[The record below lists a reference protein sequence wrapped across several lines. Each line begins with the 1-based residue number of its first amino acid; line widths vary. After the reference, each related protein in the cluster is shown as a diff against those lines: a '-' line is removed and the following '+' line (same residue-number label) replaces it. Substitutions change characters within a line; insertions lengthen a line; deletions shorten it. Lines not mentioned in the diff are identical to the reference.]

1 MGSFTQAMDA
11 SQPARTLGENGA
23 PELTAHG
30 VGDARVALFAG
41 LTRNCASLDALCGP
55 AAAEEGPVV
64 RLGVLAQR
72 REDAVG
78 RRARR
83 RAVERE
89 ARRVRELHREAQV
102 AELDLD
108 GVAAE
113 VHEHVLGLDVA
124 VRVARLV
131 HARERGGDARED
143 LEPRPR
149 PQEPAG
155 AHVAVELLAEEVRDD
170 VEEARR
176 RHGGDERRRRAAG
189 GQSAERR
196 ALRAD
201 GPYLP

>member
-131 HARERGGDARED
+131 HARERGGDAGED
-143 LEPRPR
+143 LEPRRVIRRRFHMGASRARARRKKHPR
-149 PQEPAG
+149 FESAP
-155 AHVAVELLAEEVRDD
+155 RDD
-170 VEEARR
+170 RSSRNQPKRAETGR
-176 RHGGDERRRRAAG
+176 ERR
-189 GQSAERR
+189 
-196 ALRAD
+196 L
-201 GPYLP
+201 

>member
-143 LEPRPR
+143 LEPRRVIRRRFHMGASRARARRKKHPR
-149 PQEPAG
+149 FESAP
-155 AHVAVELLAEEVRDD
+155 RDD
-170 VEEARR
+170 RSSRNQPKRAETGR
-176 RHGGDERRRRAAG
+176 ERR
-189 GQSAERR
+189 
-196 ALRAD
+196 L
-201 GPYLP
+201 

>member
-131 HARERGGDARED
+131 HARERGGDAGED
-143 LEPRPR
+143 LEPRRVIRRRFPMGASRARARRKKHPR
-149 PQEPAG
+149 FESAP
-155 AHVAVELLAEEVRDD
+155 RDD
-170 VEEARR
+170 RSSRNQPKRAETGR
-176 RHGGDERRRRAAG
+176 ERR
-189 GQSAERR
+189 
-196 ALRAD
+196 L
-201 GPYLP
+201 